1 MNFVSFTINFFVV
14 LLVVGVV
21 FFVVA
26 VVTITLLLVV
36 FCRTTG
42 KVVVERVVVEVFAVD
57 EVDEEVDSSISILFV
72 EEDVSDEDGLKLVC
86 GGIEFP
92 VDGCNGRYPIGNCPL
107 KFVAKF
113 NGNIINVKIIQINC
127 YMKKKCCKNCCS

>member
-1 MNFVSFTINFFVV
+1 MNFVSLTISFFVV

-36 FCRTTG
+36 FCRMTG
-42 KVVVERVVVEVFAVD
+42 KVVVVVVVFERVVVEVFVVD

-86 GGIEFP
+86 GGLEFP
-92 VDGCNGRYPIGNCPL
+92 VDGCNGRYPIGNWPL

-113 NGNIINVKIIQINC
+113 NGNK
-127 YMKKKCCKNCCS
+127 